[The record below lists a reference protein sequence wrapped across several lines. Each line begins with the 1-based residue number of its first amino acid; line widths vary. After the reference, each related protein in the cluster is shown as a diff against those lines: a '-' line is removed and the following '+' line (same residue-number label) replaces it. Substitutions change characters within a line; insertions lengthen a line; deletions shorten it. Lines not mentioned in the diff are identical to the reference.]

1 MANLFEQAKQLMQ
14 MRKEAKRLQAEIE
27 KISATYANGGISAT
41 FRGDFTLTSLTIA
54 PEALEELKAGKTD
67 RFITMFQ
74 NVING
79 AVKNVKQSTQDH
91 MQKAMK
97 NGGMGDLGNMFG

>member
-14 MRKEAKRLQAEIE
+14 MRREAKRLQAEIE
-27 KISATYANGGISAT
+27 KITATYSNGGISAT
-41 FRGDFTLTSLTIA
+41 VRGDFQLTSLTIA

-67 RFITMFQ
+67 RFVTMFQ

-79 AVKNVKQSTQDH
+79 AIKNVKQTTQQH
-91 MQKAMK
+91 MQNAMK
-97 NGGMGDLGNMFG
+97 NGGMADMLG

>member
-27 KISATYANGGISAT
+27 KISSSYSNGGISAT

-54 PEALEELKAGKTD
+54 PEALEELKTGKTD
-67 RFITMFQ
+67 RFVTMFQ

-79 AVKNVKQSTQDH
+79 AIKNVKQTTQEH

-97 NGGMGDLGNMFG
+97 DSNIGGMFG

>member
-14 MRKEAKRLQAEIE
+14 MRREAKRLQAEIE
-27 KISATYANGGISAT
+27 KITATYSNGGISAT
-41 FRGDFTLTSLTIA
+41 FRGDFTLTDFTIA

-67 RFITMFQ
+67 RFITMFK

-79 AVKNVKQSTQDH
+79 GIKQVKQSTQDH

-97 NGGMGDLGNMFG
+97 GGGLADMLGQ

>member
-14 MRKEAKRLQAEIE
+14 MRREAKRLQSEIE
-27 KISATYANGGISAT
+27 KITATYANGGISAT
-41 FRGDFTLTSLTIA
+41 FRGDFTLTDFTIA

-67 RFITMFQ
+67 RFITMFK

-97 NGGMGDLGNMFG
+97 SGGIADMLGQ